1 MPKFQLTKPNLKKLD
16 KRFWLGLPL
25 LLLLLYGTFAQY
37 AAWQAGLLPPAEPV
51 AGIEAA
57 AGFGEPLPE
66 GEVVV
71 VISGSVRNRGYY
83 RLGPEVTLRDFLEF
97 ARPLPESDLSQL
109 DLARQPQHG
118 DEYYVAAADEPAL
131 AARPWLLNSW
141 QQEEEAPPTE
151 ESAAAQQPLNINTAT
166 LEELCQ
172 LPSIGPSRAQAII
185 DYRLEHQG
193 FAYKE
198 ELLGVKGI
206 GEKIYEQLK
215 DKIEV

>member
-1 MPKFQLTKPNLKKLD
+1 MPKFQLKKPDLKKLD

-37 AAWQAGLLPPAEPV
+37 AAWRAGLLPPAEPV

-57 AGFGEPLPE
+57 AGFDEPLPE

-71 VISGSVRNRGYY
+71 AISGSVRNRGYY

-109 DLARQPQHG
+109 NLARQPQHG
-118 DEYYVAAADEPAL
+118 DEYYVAAADEPAS
-131 AARPWLLNSW
+131 AARPWLVNSW
-141 QQEEEAPPTE
+141 RQE
-151 ESAAAQQPLNINTAT
+151 ESAAVTSQQLLNINTAT